1 MARKPT
7 SASPLI
13 DWYRYYRSNIQRR
26 EREISKRGYRIDETL
41 VPRIIKRDELSD
53 IELQAEINRISQ
65 IKPIDIYSRATYV
78 TPEAE
83 VISGAEQQHR
93 QHIIGYYK
101 GIGKEQLE
109 KRPEQVPQYVENY
122 FKRKYKIQH
131 EIEYENETWIAEAD
145 RQYQQEQ
152 DDRYRIYR
160 DYREK
165 YPMEIA
171 DKLTDLELAKSK
183 TENETVKNA
192 IQHGIDRIKSD
203 YEQRTQQEE
212 FDAISIAEQKDAL
225 LRKYYQALD
234 DNDKKAA
241 DYYKESFE
249 RISGETVEEQDLT
262 KYSWYQAPETAE
274 EKVDEES
281 EWQDVDY
288 NYRGEDYGDESDRQY
303 VDYNYHG
310 NDYRV
315 GEDFAPG
322 DLKGSMAFLNEIE
335 ERIRDGFYNTRGG
348 LRFSHHKHGWRP
360 YDFDEDKNALL
371 TMWRNTVDRYTNN
384 KADMIDFVNYI
395 KENNAKISELIEA
408 IKLDSDGNVYRAHY
422 AELFNIL
429 HYDAPTVEELM
440 NFGDIEEV

>member
-1 MARKPT
+1 MPKEKT
-7 SASPLI
+7 LI
-13 DWYRYYRSNIQRR
+13 EQYRQQRERIQRR
-26 EREISKRGYRIDETL
+26 EREIAKRGYRIGESL
-41 VPRIIKRDELSD
+41 VPRIIKRNELSD
-53 IELQAEINRISQ
+53 IELQAEINRIRQ

-122 FKRKYKIQH
+122 FRRRYS
-131 EIEYENETWIAEAD
+131 IEPDISVWREEAD

-171 DKLTDLELAKSK
+171 DKLTEIELAINK
-183 TENETVKNA
+183 TESNTIKNA
-192 IQHGIDRIKSD
+192 MQREIDRIKSD
-203 YEQRTQQEE
+203 YEQKTKQEE
-212 FDAISIAEQKDAL
+212 FDAISIAQQKDTL
-225 LRKYYQALD
+225 LLKYYQALD

-241 DYYKESFE
+241 GYYKESFE

-262 KYSWYQAPETAE
+262 KYSWYQAPEIAE
-274 EKVDEES
+274 EKVDEEEPFS
-281 EWQDVDY
+281 GWHDEVYDEEY
-288 NYRGEDYGDESDRQY
+288 GGENDRQY

-310 NDYRV
+310 DDYRV

-322 DLKGSMAFLNEIE
+322 DLKGSLSFLNEIE
-335 ERIRDGFYNTRGG
+335 ERIRNGFYNTRGG

-371 TMWRNTVDRYTNN
+371 DMWRDTVDRYTNN
-384 KADMIDFVNYI
+384 KADMIDLVNYI
-395 KENNAKISELIEA
+395 KENNARISELIEA
-408 IKLDSDGNVYRAHY
+408 IKKDSDGNVYRAHY

>member
-7 SASPLI
+7 ASSPLI

-26 EREISKRGYRIDETL
+26 EREIAKRGYKTGESL
-41 VPRIIKRDELSD
+41 VPRIIKRGDLSD
-53 IELQAEINRISQ
+53 TELLAEINRISK

-78 TPEAE
+78 TPEQE
-83 VISGAEQQHR
+83 IISGAEQQHR

-101 GIGKEQLE
+101 GIGKEQLQ

-122 FKRKYKIQH
+122 FRRRHRIQPDITYW
-131 EIEYENETWIAEAD
+131 EEEAD
-145 RQYQQEQ
+145 RQYQHEQ

-171 DKLTDLELAKSK
+171 DRLTELELAKNK
-183 TENETVKNA
+183 TESNTIKNA
-192 IQHGIDRIKSD
+192 IQNNIDRIKSE
-203 YEQRTQQEE
+203 YEQKTRQEE
-212 FDAISIAEQKDAL
+212 FDALSVAEQKDTL
-225 LRKYYQALD
+225 LFKYYQALD

-262 KYSWYQAPETAE
+262 KYSWYQAPEIIE
-274 EKVDEES
+274 EKVEEEEPFSGWHDEEYDEDYEDES

-288 NYRGEDYGDESDRQY
+288 NYRGDDYRIGDEFATD
-303 VDYNYHG
+303 DLHG
-310 NDYRV
+310 Y
-315 GEDFAPG
+315 
-322 DLKGSMAFLNEIE
+322 LSYLSEIE
-335 ERIRDGFYNTRGG
+335 ERIRNGFYNTRAG
-348 LRFSHHKHGWRP
+348 LRSGHRKGGWRP

-371 TMWRNTVDRYTNN
+371 NMWRDTVDKYSNTQ
-384 KADMIDFVNYI
+384 ADRRDFINYI
-395 KENNAKISELIEA
+395 KDNRKKISELIEA
-408 IKLDSDGNVYRAHY
+408 VSYDSDQAVYLRHY
-422 AELFNIL
+422 AELFEIL